1 MGFTT
6 WPIKSCSKLRLGIV
20 FSISKFIIEINHEL
34 NSPTYGVKSKF
45 MLIDRGKPLQVGEAV
60 AASLLS
66 LVLCTSFV
74 PSASDLNW
82 GGGKVGFRK

>member
-34 NSPTYGVKSKF
+34 NPQTYGMKNKV
-45 MLIDRGKPLQVGEAV
+45 MLIDREQTLQVCETV
-60 AASLLS
+60 AASLLL

-74 PSASDLNW
+74 PSASDLNR
-82 GGGKVGFRK
+82 GG